1 MFNAFVEAFRYE
13 LKSIKNSWYKLL
25 LISVLPLIS
34 FILIISIFSS
44 NVVRNMP
51 ITVVDNDKSELSRMV
66 LTNIEASPTITIA
79 SMPNSMKE
87 AINLVKSSQ
96 AYAVVV
102 IPKNFSRDTILQKQ
116 PHITAMLNTQY
127 ILMGK
132 ILTSAL
138 TSTIMTSSAQVEYV
152 KNLVEIQNPSATINS
167 ISPIGLQITPFF
179 NMYQNYFY
187 FLVSALLPA
196 IWQIFI
202 VVATLVSVGVIFKE
216 KREKEV
222 FKNTKHISS
231 KLIGLMLP
239 YTMAFM
245 LLGIIYLFYLYSR
258 WEFQGSMSLLIFA
271 MFLTVVA
278 YQLIA
283 LLFFVTGFDY
293 ARSLSL
299 GAVYTA
305 PAFAF
310 LGVTFPI
317 YNMNGFAL
325 FWRDLLP
332 VSHYMEL
339 QISQANYGADIFLET
354 NKLWTLLSFWIVIIP
369 IVLLFKKRL
378 KKEIEAKDMS

>member
-1 MFNAFVEAFRYE
+1 MFNAFVEAFTYE
-13 LKSIKNSWYKLL
+13 LTSIKSSWYKLF
-25 LISVLPLIS
+25 LISVLPLLS
-34 FILIISIFSS
+34 FILIIAIFSS
-44 NVVRNMP
+44 GVVRNMP
-51 ITVVDNDKSELSRMV
+51 IVVVDNDRSELSRMI
-66 LTNIEASPTITIA
+66 LTNIEASPTIKIA
-79 SMPNSMKE
+79 SMSNSVKE
-87 AINLVKSSQ
+87 AMDLVKSSQ
-96 AYAVVV
+96 AYAVIV
-102 IPKNFSRDTILQKQ
+102 IPTNFSKDTLLHKQ
-116 PHITAMLNTQY
+116 PHVTAMLNTQY

-152 KNLVEIQNPSATINS
+152 KNLVDLQNPDATINS
-167 ISPIGLQITPFF
+167 IAPIGLQITPFF

-202 VVATLVSVGVIFKE
+202 VVATLVSIGVIFKE
-216 KREKEV
+216 KREKDFFNHTEYV
-222 FKNTKHISS
+222 GAR
-231 KLIGLMLP
+231 LIGLLLP
-239 YTMAFM
+239 YTIAFM
-245 LLGIIYLFYLYSR
+245 LLGVIYLFYLYST
-258 WEFQGSMSLLIFA
+258 WEFQGSMGLLIFG

-278 YQLIA
+278 YQCIA

-332 VSHYMEL
+332 VSHYMQL
-339 QISQANYGADIFLET
+339 QISQANYGANIFLEAD
-354 NKLWTLLSFWIVIIP
+354 KLWILFAFWIVFIP
-369 IVLLFKKRL
+369 VVLLFKKRL
-378 KKEIEAKDMS
+378 KKEMD

>member
-1 MFNAFVEAFRYE
+1 MFNALIEAFTYE
-13 LKSIKNSWYKLL
+13 LTSIKRSWYKLF
-25 LISVLPLIS
+25 LISVLPLLS
-34 FILIISIFSS
+34 FILIIGIFSAG
-44 NVVRNMP
+44 VVREMP
-51 ITVVDNDKSELSRMV
+51 VAVVDNDKSELSRMI
-66 LTNIEASPTITIA
+66 LTNIEASPTIKIA
-79 SMPNSMKE
+79 YMSNSVKE
-87 AINLVKSSQ
+87 ATNLVKSSQ
-96 AYAVVV
+96 AYAVIV
-102 IPKNFSRDTILQKQ
+102 IPTNFSKDTLLQKQ

-152 KNLVEIQNPSATINS
+152 KNLVDLQNPSASINS
-167 ISPIGLQITPFF
+167 IAPIGLQITPFF

-202 VVATLVSVGVIFKE
+202 VIATLVSVGIIFKE
-216 KREKEV
+216 KRERDF
-222 FKNTKHISS
+222 FKNRKYVGAR
-231 KLIGLMLP
+231 LIGLLLP
-239 YTMAFM
+239 YTIAFM
-245 LLGIIYLFYLYSR
+245 VLGIIYLFYIYSR
-258 WEFQGSMSLLIFA
+258 WEFQGSMSLLIFG

-278 YQLIA
+278 YQSIA

-332 VSHYMEL
+332 VSHYMQL
-339 QISQANYGADIFLET
+339 QISQANYGANIFLET
-354 NKLWTLLSFWIVIIP
+354 DKLWTLFSFWIVFIP
-369 IVLLFKKRL
+369 VILLFKKRL
-378 KKEIEAKDMS
+378 KKEMS